1 MNRRAFLSGIT
12 GASLALASQK
22 KGNSPS
28 SEYRNFGVT
37 FDEIGLRAGLVAPTV
52 FGGRTEWKYI
62 LETSGCGA
70 AFYDY
75 DNDGSLDIFLVNG
88 QTLGG
93 NTSPLPTN
101 RLLHNNRDGTFSDV
115 TQKAGL
121 VRTGWGQGVCIG
133 DYDNDG
139 YEDLFITYWG
149 HNILYHNNGNGK
161 IGRAH
166 V

>member
-1 MNRRAFLSGIT
+1 MNRRTFLDGVVGTGVAFAVQRVASARELP
-12 GASLALASQK
+12 GAVPFPVKFENIA
-22 KGNSPS
+22 P
-28 SEYRNFGVT
+28 
-37 FDEIGLRAGLVAPTV
+37 RAGLTDPTV

-62 LETSGCGA
+62 LETTGCGA

-139 YEDLFITYWG
+139 YEDLFI
-149 HNILYHNNGNGK
+149 
-161 IGRAH
+161 
-166 V
+166 